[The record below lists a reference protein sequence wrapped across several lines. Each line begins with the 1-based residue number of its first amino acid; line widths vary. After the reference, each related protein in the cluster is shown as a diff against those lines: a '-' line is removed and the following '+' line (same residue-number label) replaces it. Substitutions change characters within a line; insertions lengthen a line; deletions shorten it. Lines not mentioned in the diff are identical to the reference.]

1 MYIRIP
7 TSHMSYFQRTMN
19 PAPLLNARAQK
30 SLTKLF
36 EKYTSTWAGDER
48 AIVTEDPDKN
58 PDSIPQWKISFKAV
72 SEAPL
77 RESI

>member
-1 MYIRIP
+1 M
-7 TSHMSYFQRTMN
+7 
-19 PAPLLNARAQK
+19 LNERAQK

-72 SEAPL
+72 SEAHCKL
-77 RESI
+77 KAKLKD